1 MRQRCTEKTPRRGG
15 GRVTAEAEAGAT
27 GPQARNGAGTRAP
40 RSEGGPS
47 PRAFLG
53 GRALPTL

>member
-1 MRQRCTEKTPRRGG
+1 M
-15 GRVTAEAEAGAT
+15 TAEAEAGAT